1 MESDD
6 ETVAG
11 KEPEYGPT
19 AKTVAENITRLR
31 DFHGFSY
38 TRLSERLEMLEWPLS
53 PVAVRRIENCQRR
66 VTVDDLVAFALA
78 LRVSPATLLMPKVVE
93 DQSPDNVV
101 AITAGSAPAVSTRA
115 ENVWDWLTA
124 QAPIVR
130 TWQLLTFGS
139 RAWPSWIREKYAGDL
154 YAASERARQ
163 ELRGDLL
170 PDRETVD
177 GDD

>member
-1 MESDD
+1 M
-6 ETVAG
+6 AG

-19 AKTVAENITRLR
+19 ARSVAENITRLR
-31 DFHGFSY
+31 DSHGFSY
-38 TRLSERLEMLEWPLS
+38 TRLSERLEMLDWPLS

-93 DQSPDNVV
+93 DMKPDDVV
-101 AITAGSAPAVSTRA
+101 AITAGSAPAVSSRA
-115 ENVWDWLTA
+115 ENVWEWLTA

-163 ELRGDLL
+163 ELRGELL
-170 PDRETVD
+170 PDQGTVD